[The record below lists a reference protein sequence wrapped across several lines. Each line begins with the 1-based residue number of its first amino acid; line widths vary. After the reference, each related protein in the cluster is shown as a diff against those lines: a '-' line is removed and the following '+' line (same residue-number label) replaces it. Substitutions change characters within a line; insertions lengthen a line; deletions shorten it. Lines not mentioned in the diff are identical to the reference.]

1 MMESRSRSTAWSLRF
16 LILCYSDAIQCPSC
30 LLNPPITILS
40 PQPTTYPT
48 CPLNPTPVFT
58 LDQFP
63 KSYKAQKIREPE
75 LPVGNSQL
83 PEPPLFSTLFC
94 ASISQLLT
102 SIPPSPRVPFS
113 GTYQLQQLS
122 PSHILLEQ
130 SSCSLLPE
138 LHCRKKHTL
147 SFPATSAKQP
157 R

>member
-16 LILCYSDAIQCPSC
+16 LILCYSDTIQCPSC

-102 SIPPSPRVPFS
+102 SIPPSQHDTFLEINQFPRLVPPHTLFLATS
-113 GTYQLQQLS
+113 LNPS
-122 PSHILLEQ
+122 PSLSAYRQYTQSVPPQ
-130 SSCSLLPE
+130 SS
-138 LHCRKKHTL
+138 
-147 SFPATSAKQP
+147 
-157 R
+157 